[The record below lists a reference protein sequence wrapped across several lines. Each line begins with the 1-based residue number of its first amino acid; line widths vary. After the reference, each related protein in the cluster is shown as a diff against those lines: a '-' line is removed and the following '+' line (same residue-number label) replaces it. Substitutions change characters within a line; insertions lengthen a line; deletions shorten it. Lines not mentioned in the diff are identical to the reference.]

1 MISVTWQMP
10 LLHRWPFSFLEKFKL
25 SFYRLNLVNPFIL
38 SVPFWHSPESIK
50 NVGIRVFSGSIK
62 SKNWEE
68 MGHTQIEIN
77 FTRTETLKW
86 FIKSRQTNKQTNR
99 KKTKQNSL
107 FRDIFLFYTLRMG
120 MKEDS
125 NF

>member
-1 MISVTWQMP
+1 
-10 LLHRWPFSFLEKFKL
+10 
-25 SFYRLNLVNPFIL
+25 
-38 SVPFWHSPESIK
+38 
-50 NVGIRVFSGSIK
+50 
-62 SKNWEE
+62 

-86 FIKSRQTNKQTNR
+86 FIKSKQTNKQTNR

-107 FRDIFLFYTLRMG
+107 FRGIFLFYTLRMG